1 MFSRLSQLARHLSRP
16 LPNYAHRSA
25 AAFSS
30 STSRMT
36 SSSNVETIS
45 GPQKGLI
52 QTAGCLI
59 IGDEV
64 LGGKTVDTNS
74 AYFAKFCFSLGVQL
88 RRIEVIADDEDEI
101 IEAARRMSKNYDFV
115 VTSGGIGPTHDDIT
129 YQSIAKAFGLELRLH
144 EPTMAR
150 MKKFSKPHKS
160 QPNFSWDVPS
170 PALTAK
176 MRMAQLPT
184 DPNVPDEQQVIHVK
198 EDLWVP
204 LAVVNGNI
212 HILPGVP
219 RLFEAMLEGY
229 KPRLLPRLKD
239 PEGKGMYRML
249 FSTPIAESQI
259 ADYLTQLAAKVGP
272 KGVKV
277 GSYPRW
283 GKNRNAVTL
292 VGNDREY
299 MDSLEAEVAE
309 GVQGKRVFVEGE
321 DDTDD
326 ETDVKKD
333 KDA

>member
-1 MFSRLSQLARHLSRP
+1 MIH
-16 LPNYAHRSA
+16 
-25 AAFSS
+25 
-30 STSRMT
+30 
-36 SSSNVETIS
+36 
-45 GPQKGLI
+45 
-52 QTAGCLI
+52 TAGCMI

-74 AYFAKFCFSLGVQL
+74 AYLAKFCFSLGIQL
-88 RRIEVIADDEDEI
+88 KRIEVIADDEDEI
-101 IEAARRMSKNYDFV
+101 IETARRMSKNYDFV

-129 YQSIAKAFGLELRLH
+129 YQSIAKAFGLELKLH
-144 EPTMAR
+144 EATVAK
-150 MKKFSKPHKS
+150 MKKYSRPHKS
-160 QPNFSWDVPS
+160 QPNFDWDTPS

-176 MRMAQLPT
+176 LRMARLPI
-184 DPNVPDEQQVIHVK
+184 DPAIPDEDQVIFVK

-204 LAVVNGNI
+204 LSVVNGNV

-219 RLFEAMLEGY
+219 RIFETMLEGL

-249 FSTPIAESQI
+249 FSTPLAESQV
-259 ADYLTQLAAKVGP
+259 ADYLTQLAAKVEP

-283 GKNRNAVTL
+283 GKNRNVVTL

-299 MDSLEAEVAE
+299 MDTLEAEVAE
-309 GVQGKRVFVEGE
+309 GVNGVRVQAEGE

-333 KDA
+333 KDS

>member
-1 MFSRLSQLARHLSRP
+1 
-16 LPNYAHRSA
+16 
-25 AAFSS
+25 
-30 STSRMT
+30 
-36 SSSNVETIS
+36 
-45 GPQKGLI
+45 
-52 QTAGCLI
+52 
-59 IGDEV
+59 
-64 LGGKTVDTNS
+64 
-74 AYFAKFCFSLGVQL
+74 
-88 RRIEVIADDEDEI
+88 
-101 IEAARRMSKNYDFV
+101 MSKNYDFV

-144 EPTMAR
+144 EPTWAKMR
-150 MKKFSKPHKS
+150 KYSRPHKS
-160 QPNFSWDVPS
+160 QPNFDWDVPS

-184 DPNVPDEQQVIHVK
+184 DPNIPDEQQVIYVK

-204 LAVVNGNI
+204 LSVVNGNI

-219 RLFEAMLEGY
+219 RIFEAMVEGL
-229 KPRLLPRLKD
+229 KPHILPRLKD

-249 FSTPIAESQI
+249 FSTPLAESQI
-259 ADYLTQLAAKVGP
+259 ADYLTQLAAKVEA
-272 KGVKV
+272 KSVKV

-299 MDSLEAEVAE
+299 MDSLEAEVAK
-309 GVQGKRVFVEGE
+309 GIQGKRVLVEGE